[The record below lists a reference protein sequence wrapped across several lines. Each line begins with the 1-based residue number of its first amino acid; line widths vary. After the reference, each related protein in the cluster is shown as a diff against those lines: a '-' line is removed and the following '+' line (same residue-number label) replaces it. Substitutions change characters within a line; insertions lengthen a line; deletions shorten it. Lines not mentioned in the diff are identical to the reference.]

1 MSQTLSSA
9 YTGLAKLLT
18 EAGHFITPA
27 ELQGTLWGRTVAG
40 ANSQSSQVVQELSS
54 FLEEGELTDSIKQAV
69 TGLQEMVNKELTDG
83 SVAVTLLMPID
94 DEPLTDRLN
103 ALTEWGNGFLAGFG
117 IVKQTDKLPKE
128 VLEILEDL
136 ASITQLDTNIAAED
150 EARSE
155 GDYTELVEF
164 LRVAPLLVA
173 TELKSKP
180 TTEQTVH

>member
-9 YTGLAKLLT
+9 YAGLAKLLT
-18 EAGHFITPA
+18 DAGHIITPA
-27 ELQGTLWGRTVAG
+27 ELQGILWGRTVAG
-40 ANSQSSQVVQELSS
+40 ASSQPSQVIPELSS
-54 FLEEGELTDSIKQAV
+54 FLEEGEITEAIQQAI

-94 DEPLTDRLN
+94 DESLSDRLN
-103 ALTEWGNGFLAGFG
+103 ALTEWSNGFLSGFG
-117 IVKQTDKLPKE
+117 SVKQTAKLAKE

-136 ASITQLDTNIAAED
+136 ASITQLDTNIAVED

-173 TELKSKP
+173 TELKSKAS
-180 TTEQTVH
+180 TEQTVH

>member
-40 ANSQSSQVVQELSS
+40 ANGQSSQLMQELSS
-54 FLEEGELTDSIKQAV
+54 FLEEGELTEAIQQAI

-83 SVAVTLLMPID
+83 SVAVTLLLPVD
-94 DEPLTDRLN
+94 DESLTDRLN
-103 ALTEWGNGFLAGFG
+103 ALTEWANGFLSSFG
-117 IVKQTDKLPKE
+117 MVKQADKLPKE

-136 ASITQLDTNIAAED
+136 ASVSQLDTNIAAED

-155 GDYTELVEF
+155 GDYAELVEF

-180 TTEQTVH
+180 TIEQSVH